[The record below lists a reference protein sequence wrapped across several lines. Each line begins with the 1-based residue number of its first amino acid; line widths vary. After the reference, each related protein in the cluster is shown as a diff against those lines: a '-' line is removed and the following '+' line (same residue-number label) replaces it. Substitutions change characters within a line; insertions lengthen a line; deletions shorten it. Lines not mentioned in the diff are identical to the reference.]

1 VISSFQTSSKKLK
14 FLFIVQG
21 EGRGHMTQAI
31 SMTQIL
37 GEMGHEVCAVCIG
50 KSRRREIPEFV
61 SRNINSPMYLFDSP
75 NFVTDKSQ
83 KSINLSKTIWG
94 NLLKFKTFKKSLEQ
108 IDQLVITNKPDVI
121 LNFYDVLGGIYNA
134 LFRPKCQFWVIG
146 HQYLIHHPKFPFATG
161 HPLQKLLFKI
171 NTHIT
176 SLGADLLLAL
186 SFRPMQTHN
195 IENLLVLPPLLRKEV
210 KKLNPTQG
218 GFFLAYMVNPGYA
231 DEVIQAAFDNP
242 DIKIEAFWDK
252 KNEPKI
258 KWPLPNL
265 TFHQVDDVLFLEKMA
280 ACKGLLSTAGFE
292 SVCEAMYLGKHVLM
306 VPVAGQYEQACN
318 AIDAQIS
325 GVGTI
330 AEKFDVRKLE
340 SALVNSA
347 SQKKENRDW
356 VDSFQSRFG
365 YALQSSQ
372 KEIKGDLAYR
382 EFGERTNPLGTSFS

>member
-1 VISSFQTSSKKLK
+1 VISSFQTSSEKLK

-31 SMTQIL
+31 SMIQIL
-37 GEMGHEVCAVCIG
+37 EDLGHEVCAVCIG
-50 KSRRREIPEFV
+50 KSRRREIPGFV
-61 SRNINSPMYLFDSP
+61 SKNIKVPISLFESP
-75 NFVTDKSQ
+75 NFVTDKNQ
-83 KSINLSKTIWG
+83 KSINLSKTIWQ
-94 NLLKFKTFKKSLEQ
+94 NLLKFRFFKTSLKQ
-108 IDQLVITNKPDVI
+108 IDYLVKTHKPDVI

-134 LFRPKCQFWVIG
+134 LYRPKCLFWVIG
-146 HQYLIHHPKFPFATG
+146 HQYLIHHPEFPFATG
-161 HPLQKLLFKI
+161 QPIQKLLFRV

-186 SFRPMQTHN
+186 SFRPMQAHN
-195 IENLLVLPPLLRKEV
+195 LENLLVLPPLLRKEV
-210 KKLNPTQG
+210 KKLKPTQG
-218 GFFLAYMVNPGYA
+218 GFFLAYIVNPGYA
-231 DEVIQAAFDNP
+231 DEVIQAAIDNP
-242 DIKIEAFWDK
+242 DLKIEAFWDK
-252 KNEPKI
+252 KDEPKI

-280 ACKGLLSTAGFE
+280 ACIGLLSTAGFE

-325 GVGTI
+325 GAGTI

-340 SALVNSA
+340 SALVNSV
-347 SQKKENRDW
+347 SQKEQNRDW
-356 VDSFQSRFG
+356 VDSFQTRFG
-365 YALQSSQ
+365 FALQSSQ
-372 KEIKGDLAYR
+372 KEIKEELASR